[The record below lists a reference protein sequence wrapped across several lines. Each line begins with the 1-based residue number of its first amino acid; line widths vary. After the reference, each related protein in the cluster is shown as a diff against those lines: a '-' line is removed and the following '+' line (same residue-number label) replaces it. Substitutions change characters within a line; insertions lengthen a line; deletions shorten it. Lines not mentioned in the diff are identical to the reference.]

1 SANWYAAVDTRIRT
15 HFKDW
20 AWAAIDERIQ
30 QHLDRHEDIFKDAVG
45 AALATIRKR
54 MCDELKGADEELQ
67 RALEAKLAVLEERL
81 ASNDRILIETTGG
94 PQGQARLREELK
106 RALEELANAFGRE
119 IGALERRLKAVPGKL
134 PVAKAWRPESV
145 TYQAEFVCHE
155 GALWQACT
163 DTAQAPG
170 GTDWICV
177 ARAGRDGSTPSICG
191 TFNAHKT
198 YARLAIVEHD

>member
-1 SANWYAAVDTRIRT
+1 MRCYMPSEILERIHEQVAYYERTRPLEDPAERREREFEKRKRELAEARKAREAETASTNWYAAVDTRIRT

-81 ASNDRILIETTGG
+81 ASNDRIL
-94 PQGQARLREELK
+94 
-106 RALEELANAFGRE
+106 
-119 IGALERRLKAVPGKL
+119 
-134 PVAKAWRPESV
+134 
-145 TYQAEFVCHE
+145 
-155 GALWQACT
+155 
-163 DTAQAPG
+163 
-170 GTDWICV
+170 
-177 ARAGRDGSTPSICG
+177 
-191 TFNAHKT
+191 
-198 YARLAIVEHD
+198 